1 MDRLKIA
8 IDVGCTRGKKAGIAW
23 YAINLL
29 ANLEKIDHEDT
40 YLLYT
45 FYSRSRKFTLDRE
58 VLPTGYNFKLKECWI
73 PYRIARFLL
82 ERAKLPIDSIIGSF
96 DVFHAL
102 NYSVPLLTS
111 GKLVLTVHDLAFLI
125 YPDRNFTSAEFTK
138 YGISRVRNLAQRA
151 DMIIAV
157 SQNTKHDIED
167 VLGIAGEKIR
177 VVYEAADKFFVPL
190 NKGSVLTEVRRKY
203 GLPEKFILHVGTME
217 PRKNIPLLL
226 RSYHNLKEKQRV
238 EHKLVLVGKLGWAY
252 ESIFDLLEELRLETD
267 VIVLGHILR
276 ADLPALYNLADLFV
290 YPSFYEGFGLPPLEA
305 MACGTPVIA
314 SCSSCFP
321 EILGEAAILIDPND
335 VSGLSEKMYIMITDS
350 VLRARYIERGLE
362 RAGLFSWERV
372 ARETLQIYKE
382 VSQLE
387 K

>member
-1 MDRLKIA
+1 LKIA
-8 IDVGCTRGKKAGIAW
+8 IDIGCTRGKRAGIGW

-29 ANLEKIDHEDT
+29 DNLGKIDHENS

-45 FYSRSRKFTLDRE
+45 FYSRSREFTLDRK
-58 VLPTGYNFKLKECWI
+58 VLPTGHNFELQEKWI

-82 ERAKLPIDSIIGSF
+82 GRAILPIDSIIGSF

-102 NYSVPLLTS
+102 AHEAPVLTS
-111 GKLVLTVHDLAFLI
+111 GKLVLTIHDLAFLI
-125 YPDRNFTSAEFTK
+125 YPDRNFTSPEFTK
-138 YGISRVRNLAQRA
+138 NGMSRVRNMAQRA
-151 DMIIAV
+151 DIVIAV

-167 VLGIAGEKIR
+167 ALGVPGEKIR
-177 VVYEAADKFFVPL
+177 VVYEAAEKRFMPL
-190 NKGSVLTEVRRKY
+190 DEGAHLTDLRTRY
-203 GLPEKFILHVGTME
+203 QLPEKFVLYVGTME

-226 RSYHNLKEKQRV
+226 RSYHNLKAKQGV
-238 EHKLVLVGKLGWAY
+238 EHKLVLVGKLGWSY
-252 ESIFDLLEELRLETD
+252 ENIFDLLEELRLGAD
-267 VIVLGHILR
+267 VIILGHIPR
-276 ADLPALYNLADLFV
+276 RDLPALYNLADLFV

-350 VLRARYIERGLE
+350 VLRARYIDRGLE
-362 RAGLFSWERV
+362 RAGQFSWERT
-372 ARETLQIYKE
+372 ARETLQVYKE
-382 VSQLE
+382 VSRSG